1 MPILDISSTKVDLHI
16 KKGFLQLTC
25 NDKQKEIPL
34 HIIDAIV
41 VFAYSCNYSQQLLQK
56 LCEENIPLI
65 ICDKKSQPI
74 GIIQS
79 SKQNVLRKQRVENQ
93 LNTKQTKIK
102 FLWQQIIKH
111 KTFNQSQLL
120 KMLNKE
126 YIDILNFSQR
136 IKLND
141 IGNIE
146 ALTAQLYWKRL
157 FGDQFKRDPDLF
169 GINSLLNYGYIVVR
183 SVLNRAITASGLIP
197 EIGLHHKS
205 LYNPFCLSD
214 DLIEPYRPYV
224 DKIVFEIFDF
234 DKDPDLTPE
243 YKRRIVG
250 VLDKQVKIDNK
261 NMHLQFAIQ
270 HTVESL
276 ISVYENK
283 QKNLSLPIL
292 L

>member
-1 MPILDISSTKVDLHI
+1 MPILDISSKKVDLHL

-56 LCEENIPLI
+56 LCDENIPLI

-74 GIIQS
+74 GIFQS
-79 SKQNVLRKQRVENQ
+79 TKQNVLRKQRVENQ
-93 LNTKQTKIK
+93 LNLKQSKINL
-102 FLWQQIIKH
+102 LWQQIIKQ
-111 KTFNQSQLL
+111 KTYNQAQLL
-120 KMLNKE
+120 RLLDKE
-126 YIDILNFSQR
+126 NSDILNYNQH

-141 IGNIE
+141 SSNIE
-146 ALTAQLYWKRL
+146 ALVAQLYWKRL
-157 FGDQFKRDPDLF
+157 FGRQFKRDPDIS

-183 SVLNRAITASGLIP
+183 SVFCRVITASGLVP
-197 EIGLHHKS
+197 EIGLHHKN

-224 DKIVFEIFDF
+224 DKIVFEIYDF

-243 YKRRIVG
+243 YKKRIVG
-250 VLDKQVKIDNK
+250 VLDKQVNINNK

-270 HTVESL
+270 YTVESL
-276 ISVYENK
+276 ISVYENN
-283 QKNLSLPIL
+283 QNNLFLPNL